1 MPQHACLLRA
11 SSHHD
16 CHIIGFNNRVEY
28 ARSQVATRTHT
39 KHLSFEK
46 PDHEREK
53 ATIQQ
58 DKGSLLIQRAKLGFS
73 TIADPMI
80 NIGGD
85 QVAITVTAKP
95 RDNLQRLLK
104 VVIVKV

>member
-11 SSHHD
+11 PSHHD
-16 CHIIGFNNRVEY
+16 YDIIGFNNRVEY
-28 ARSQVATRTHT
+28 ARGQVATRTHP

-46 PDHEREK
+46 TDHEREK

-58 DKGSLLIQRAKLGFS
+58 EKGSILIQRAKLGLS
-73 TIADPMI
+73 TIADQVI

-85 QVAITVTAKP
+85 QVAITVAAKS
-95 RDNLQRLLK
+95 RDNL
-104 VVIVKV
+104 